1 MAQQDMMQQPQ
12 TMEIWPAQLAELIGQ
27 QDMQPGLKFGM
38 PELPLPR
45 SDIMKKRYDPL
56 IEHFTHMIMWDGKL
70 SQAQKV
76 RCLCDL
82 WRRFLITMANRCQL
96 IFLSYST

>member
-1 MAQQDMMQQPQ
+1 MAQEDMIQQQQ
-12 TMEIWPAQLAELIGQ
+12 TMEISPADIAELIGQ

-45 SDIMKKRYDPL
+45 SDVMKRRYDPL

-76 RCLCDL
+76 GAFAAVHDS
-82 WRRFLITMANRCQL
+82 FVFTMANR
-96 IFLSYST
+96 Y